1 MKWSLV
7 FCTLSFIFFVSQ
19 GCSPSPVKLSPNF
32 GESVDMAV
40 RNQILVPEAQENLTP
55 VENLD
60 GVASKNSIDLY
71 RKSFKKPKK
80 APQRSLILSTVSG
93 N

>member
-1 MKWSLV
+1 MKWNRV
-7 FCTLSFIFFVSQ
+7 FYAMSVVLFVIQ
-19 GCSPSPVKLSPNF
+19 GCSPSPVKLSPDF
-32 GESVDMAV
+32 GGSVNMAV
-40 RNQILVPEAQENLTP
+40 RNQILDPEAQENLTP

-60 GVASKNSIDLY
+60 GLASKNAIDLY
-71 RKSFKKPKK
+71 RKSFQKIKR